1 MIKIV
6 TREHWR
12 DLVDERNWAMN
23 TLEEIKKE
31 LKEAQDDFTTY
42 SLEISQLMEENKAI
56 GNQILDLEVKL
67 DSKNA
72 EIKKLKAL
80 LTKNKIDYK
89 HLYKGG
95 K

>member
-12 DLVDERNWAMN
+12 ELVDEKNNAIN
-23 TLEEIKKE
+23 E
-31 LKEAQDDFTTY
+31 LKKAKKLNERYDDDNRE
-42 SLEISQLMEENKAI
+42 LGIKCEEFA
-56 GNQILDLEVKL
+56 DKL
-67 DSKNA
+67 D
-72 EIKKLKAL
+72 IKDKEVRKLKAL

>member
-12 DLVDERNWAMN
+12 NLVDERNNAIN
-23 TLEEIKKE
+23 E

-56 GNQILDLEVKL
+56 GAQILDLEVKL

>member
-31 LKEAQDDFTTY
+31 LKETQSLVKTY
-42 SLEISQLMEENKAI
+42 EDTNRELGVDCEIFA
-56 GNQILDLEVKL
+56 DKL
-67 DSKNA
+67 DTKDK
-72 EIKKLKAL
+72 EVRKLKAL

>member
-12 DLVDERNWAMN
+12 ELVDEKNNAIN
-23 TLEEIKKE
+23 ELEKAKKLNERYDDDNRE
-31 LKEAQDDFTTY
+31 LGLKC
-42 SLEISQLMEENKAI
+42 EEFA
-56 GNQILDLEVKL
+56 DKL
-67 DSKNA
+67 D
-72 EIKKLKAL
+72 IKDKEVRKLKAL
-80 LTKNKIDYK
+80 LTKNKIHYK

>member
-12 DLVDERNWAMN
+12 NLVDERNNAIN
-23 TLEEIKKE
+23 E

-42 SLEISQLMEENKAI
+42 SLEISKLMEENKAI
-56 GNQILDLEVKL
+56 GDQILDLEVKL

>member
-12 DLVDERNWAMN
+12 KLVDE
-23 TLEEIKKE
+23 K
-31 LKEAQDDFTTY
+31 
-42 SLEISQLMEENKAI
+42 NKAI
-56 GNQILDLEVKL
+56 NELEKAKKLNERYDDDNRELGLKCEEFADKL
-67 DSKNA
+67 D
-72 EIKKLKAL
+72 IKDKEVRKLKAL

>member
-12 DLVDERNWAMN
+12 NLVDERNNAIN
-23 TLEEIKKE
+23 E
-31 LKEAQDDFTTY
+31 LKEAQDDIATY
-42 SLEISQLMEENKAI
+42 RLETSQLMEENKAI
-56 GNQILDLEVKL
+56 GDQILDLEVKL

>member
-12 DLVDERNWAMN
+12 ELVDEKNNAIN
-23 TLEEIKKE
+23 E
-31 LKEAQDDFTTY
+31 LKKYKKYKDMSDKYEDVNREL
-42 SLEISQLMEENKAI
+42 SLKCEELA
-56 GNQILDLEVKL
+56 DKL
-67 DSKNA
+67 DTKDK
-72 EIKKLKAL
+72 EVRKLKAL

>member
-12 DLVDERNWAMN
+12 KLVDEKNN
-23 TLEEIKKE
+23 TINE
-31 LKEAQDDFTTY
+31 LKKAKKLNERYDDDNRE
-42 SLEISQLMEENKAI
+42 LGLKCEEFA
-56 GNQILDLEVKL
+56 DKL
-67 DSKNA
+67 D
-72 EIKKLKAL
+72 IKDKEVRKLKAL

>member
-12 DLVDERNWAMN
+12 NLVDERNNAIN
-23 TLEEIKKE
+23 E

-42 SLEISQLMEENKAI
+42 SLEISKLMEENKAI
-56 GNQILDLEVKL
+56 GDKILDLEVKL

>member
-12 DLVDERNWAMN
+12 ELVDEKNNAIN
-23 TLEEIKKE
+23 ELEKAKKLNERYDDDNRE
-31 LKEAQDDFTTY
+31 LGLKC
-42 SLEISQLMEENKAI
+42 EEFA
-56 GNQILDLEVKL
+56 DKL
-67 DSKNA
+67 D
-72 EIKKLKAL
+72 IKDKEVRKLKAL

>member
-12 DLVDERNWAMN
+12 ELVDERNNAIN
-23 TLEEIKKE
+23 E
-31 LKEAQDDFTTY
+31 LKKAQDDIATY
-42 SLEISQLMEENKAI
+42 RFETSHLTAVNKAI
-56 GNQILDLEVKL
+56 GDQILDLEVKL
-67 DSKNA
+67 DSKNS

-89 HLYKGG
+89 HLYIYKGG

>member
-12 DLVDERNWAMN
+12 KLVDE
-23 TLEEIKKE
+23 K
-31 LKEAQDDFTTY
+31 
-42 SLEISQLMEENKAI
+42 NKAV
-56 GNQILDLEVKL
+56 NELEKAKKLNERYDEDNRELGIKCEEFADKL
-67 DSKNA
+67 D
-72 EIKKLKAL
+72 IKDKEVRKLKAL

>member
-12 DLVDERNWAMN
+12 DLVDERNNAIN
-23 TLEEIKKE
+23 ERNNAINE
-31 LKEAQDDFTTY
+31 LKKTVVV
-42 SLEISQLMEENKAI
+42 NKAI
-56 GNQILDLEVKL
+56 GDQILDLEVKL

>member
-31 LKEAQDDFTTY
+31 LKEAQNLNDKYDEVNR
-42 SLEISQLMEENKAI
+42 EIGLKCEEFA
-56 GNQILDLEVKL
+56 DKL
-67 DSKNA
+67 D
-72 EIKKLKAL
+72 IKDKEVRKLKAL

>member
-12 DLVDERNWAMN
+12 DLVDERNNAIN
-23 TLEEIKKE
+23 E
-31 LKEAQDDFTTY
+31 LKKTVVV
-42 SLEISQLMEENKAI
+42 NKAI
-56 GNQILDLEVKL
+56 GDQILDLEVKL

>member
-12 DLVDERNWAMN
+12 NLVDERNNAIN
-23 TLEEIKKE
+23 E
-31 LKEAQDDFTTY
+31 LKEAKKLNERYDDDNRE
-42 SLEISQLMEENKAI
+42 LGLKCEEFA
-56 GNQILDLEVKL
+56 DKL
-67 DSKNA
+67 D
-72 EIKKLKAL
+72 IKDKEVRKLKAL

>member
-12 DLVDERNWAMN
+12 DLVDERNNAIN
-23 TLEEIKKE
+23 E
-31 LKEAQDDFTTY
+31 LKKTVVV
-42 SLEISQLMEENKAI
+42 NKTI
-56 GNQILDLEVKL
+56 GDQILDLEVKL